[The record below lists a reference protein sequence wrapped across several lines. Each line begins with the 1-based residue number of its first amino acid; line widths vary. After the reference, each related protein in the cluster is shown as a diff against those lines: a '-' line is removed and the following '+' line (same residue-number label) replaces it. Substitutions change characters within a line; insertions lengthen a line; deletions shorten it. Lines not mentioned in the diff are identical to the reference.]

1 MKAILLTLIIFG
13 SSHIFSQKDL
23 RLNFFYGKNATNFI
37 FKDGLTNKSTKY
49 AFGEFYGLSLGIKVA
64 PKQSFRPE
72 INFYQ
77 AGAKSTFNETPLNW
91 KLDYVGAGC
100 AYLVKILGKDSA
112 NFAMSTGAFFSV
124 DYLVKGNQAIGL
136 TNYNII
142 REKSLQRYNITSAFL
157 LNGTYKVT
165 ESLFLN
171 FEYRFNFGLN
181 NIEKDQNEKTRNIGN
196 TGAIGISFKL

>member
-1 MKAILLTLIIFG
+1 MKTILLTIIILG

-23 RLNFFYGKNATNFI
+23 RLNLFYGKNATNFI
-37 FKDGLTNKSTKY
+37 FKDGLTTKSTKY
-49 AFGEFYGLSLGIKVA
+49 TFGEFYGLSLGIKA
-64 PKQSFRPE
+64 TPRQSFRPE

-77 AGAKSTFNETPLNW
+77 AGAKSTFNETQLNW
-91 KLDYVGAGC
+91 KLDYVSAGC
-100 AYLVKILGKDSA
+100 AYLVKILGKDST
-112 NFAMSTGAFFSV
+112 NFALSTGAFFSL
-124 DYLVKGNQAIGL
+124 DYLVKGSQAIGA

-142 REKSLQRYNITSAFL
+142 RENSLQRYNINSAFL

>member
-1 MKAILLTLIIFG
+1 MKAILLSIILFG
-13 SSHIFSQKDL
+13 SSPIFSQKDV
-23 RLNFFYGKNATNFI
+23 RLNLFYGKNATNFI
-37 FKDGLTNKSTKY
+37 FKEGLTNKATKY
-49 AFGEFYGLSLGIKVA
+49 AFGDYYALNLGIKVA
-64 PKQSFRPE
+64 PKYVIRPE
-72 INFYQ
+72 INYYQ
-77 AGAKSTFNETPLNW
+77 AGAKSSYNEISLNW
-91 KLDYVGAGC
+91 KLNYVGVGC
-100 AYLVKILGKDSA
+100 AYLGRIVGKDSSMF
-112 NFAMSTGAFFSV
+112 NLSTGAFFSL
-124 DYLVKGNQAIGL
+124 DYLLKGSQGIGT

-142 REKSLQRYNITSAFL
+142 QENSLERHNITSALL